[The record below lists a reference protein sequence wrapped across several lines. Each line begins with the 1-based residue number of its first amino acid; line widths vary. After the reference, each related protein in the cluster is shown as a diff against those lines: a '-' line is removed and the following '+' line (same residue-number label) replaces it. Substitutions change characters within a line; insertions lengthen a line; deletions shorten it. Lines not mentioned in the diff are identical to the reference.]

1 MKRKTVLF
9 CLPALLAAGLAVFFL
24 VRGSHDSGSFR
35 GTCVKNP
42 DSYTLDIDHMNGE
55 DSHTLE
61 LQAGDAL
68 QVHFSL
74 EKGSL
79 KLTITAPDGTEVYAG
94 NGTEA
99 ADFTVN
105 IPESGIYTVSVTARN
120 VAGGI
125 RLSAVSR

>member
-1 MKRKTVLF
+1 MTG
-9 CLPALLAAGLAVFFL
+9 A
-24 VRGSHDSGSFR
+24 
-35 GTCVKNP
+35 
-42 DSYTLDIDHMNGE
+42 

-68 QVHFSL
+68 QIRFSP

-79 KLTITAPDGTEVYAG
+79 KLTITAPDGAEVYTG

-105 IPESGIYTVSVTARN
+105 IPESGIYTVSVEARN
-120 VAGGI
+120 AAGTL
-125 RLSAVSR
+125 RLSAVRR